1 MNDCYE
7 MGLSLDLHV
16 QIVLGGGRIKKGYC
30 CRVRGD
36 GVMTRDEVIK
46 SMMKDIKQ
54 YQEEEGLTNGQVMMD
69 VIAALNPAMFRA
81 NFGNDPKEWNRLREE
96 AGKNDK

>member
-1 MNDCYE
+1 
-7 MGLSLDLHV
+7 
-16 QIVLGGGRIKKGYC
+16 
-30 CRVRGD
+30 
-36 GVMTRDEVIK
+36 MTRDEVIK

-81 NFGNDPKEWNRLREE
+81 AFGNDPDEWNRLREE
-96 AGKNDK
+96 AGKNAK

>member
-1 MNDCYE
+1 
-7 MGLSLDLHV
+7 
-16 QIVLGGGRIKKGYC
+16 
-30 CRVRGD
+30 
-36 GVMTRDEVIK
+36 MTRDEVIK

-81 NFGNDPKEWNRLREE
+81 AFGNDPDEWKKLRDM

>member
-1 MNDCYE
+1 
-7 MGLSLDLHV
+7 
-16 QIVLGGGRIKKGYC
+16 
-30 CRVRGD
+30 
-36 GVMTRDEVIK
+36 
-46 SMMKDIKQ
+46 MKDMKQ

-81 NFGNDPKEWNRLREE
+81 NFGNDPKEWKKLRDE